1 MPQNAEKTSSADH
14 LAFYKKSREILSSM
28 ERKLSGV
35 VGARENDFLA
45 LGAGLN
51 EFHGQSLEL
60 ADLAT
65 EMAGLTSGEA
75 MTGSLDKLSE
85 ELGRMTDLCE
95 LSGSEQSIAELDAVN
110 SIIDELEAIIV
121 EFGRIVKKLSMLG
134 ISTRIESARL
144 GSKGIG
150 FSTLADD
157 VEKLANNIVNYS
169 GQIVENAKALSGYVD
184 MASSRTRGIIGT
196 QKACS
201 LNIFENLNSNI
212 ESLSR
217 MTSHSSD
224 LSKRISEKTKNISDN
239 ISQAVLSMQ
248 FHDIVRQQVEHVEQ
262 AVHDMKDILDEKK
275 DAFSQASLDSESI
288 ETVAWAG
295 DVLQLQCS
303 QLDHSRDRFV
313 EAVESMLQNLQGISE
328 NILDISEDIRRLMSA
343 ESGEEGTALA
353 GVERGITFVSGSLR
367 EFAHEGEELGKLM
380 TSVAETIATMSSFV
394 VEIEEVGAEIELIAI
409 NASIKA
415 AHTGEEGAALGVL
428 ASAIQGL
435 SVEARKQTDAVS
447 GILGGISA
455 SASVLQENA
464 SGYYDQSKV
473 EAILSNL
480 EGIVKNIQS
489 VDRDSREKFRSLRDR
504 SDDLGKSI
512 REMTRKIDFHTDVA
526 GKLEEVRRFLAEA
539 RGLAQEV
546 VPLETD
552 RNRSE
557 RLQKLYERYT
567 METERDVHEAA
578 FGANSPG
585 GAGRLAESEIE
596 LFDGSDS
603 QEAGAGDDGFGDNVD
618 LF

>member
-1 MPQNAEKTSSADH
+1 
-14 LAFYKKSREILSSM
+14 M

-35 VGARENDFLA
+35 VGAREKDFLA

-60 ADLAT
+60 AELAT
-65 EMAGLTSGEA
+65 EMAELTSGEA
-75 MTGSLDKLSE
+75 MTESLDNLSG
-85 ELGRMTDLCE
+85 ELGRMTNLCE
-95 LSGSEQSIAELDAVN
+95 LSRSEQSIEELDAVN
-110 SIIDELEAIIV
+110 SIIDELEVIIV

-144 GSKGIG
+144 GSKGRG

-169 GQIVENAKALSGYVD
+169 GLIVENAKALKGYVER
-184 MASSRTRGIIGT
+184 ASNRTRGIIET

-201 LNIFENLNSNI
+201 VNIFENLNSNI
-212 ESLSR
+212 QSLSR
-217 MTSHSSD
+217 MTSHSSE

-262 AVHDMKDILDEKK
+262 AVHDMRDILEEKK
-275 DAFSQASLDSESI
+275 ADFSQPALDPDAV

-303 QLDHSRDRFV
+303 QLDHSKDRFV
-313 EAVESMLQNLQGISE
+313 EAVESMLENLQGISG
-328 NILDISEDIRRLMSA
+328 NILDISEDIRGLMSA
-343 ESGEEGTALA
+343 EGGEEGTALE
-353 GVERGITFVSGSLR
+353 GVEHGITFVSGSLR
-367 EFAHEGEELGKLM
+367 EFAAEGEELGKLM
-380 TSVAETIATMSSFV
+380 ASVAETIATMSSFV

-435 SVEARKQTDAVS
+435 SVEARKQTDEVTR
-447 GILGGISA
+447 ILTGISA
-455 SASVLQENA
+455 SADVLQENA
-464 SGYYDQSKV
+464 SEYYDQSQV
-473 EAILSNL
+473 EDILATL
-480 EGIVKNIQS
+480 GGIVKNIQS
-489 VDRDSREKFRSLRDR
+489 VDRESRDKFRSLRDR
-504 SDDLGKSI
+504 SDHLGKAI
-512 REMTRKIDFHTDVA
+512 RELTRQVDFHTDVA
-526 GKLEEVRRFLAEA
+526 GKLDEVRVHLDEA
-539 RGLAQEV
+539 RGLAKEV
-546 VPLETD
+546 VPLESD
-552 RNRSE
+552 HNRSE

-578 FGANSPG
+578 FGLGASG
-585 GAGRLAESEIE
+585 GAGRQAESEIE
-596 LFDGSDS
+596 LFDDGD
-603 QEAGAGDDGFGDNVD
+603 APGAPGTDDDGLGDNVD

>member
-1 MPQNAEKTSSADH
+1 
-14 LAFYKKSREILSSM
+14 M

-35 VGARENDFLA
+35 VGARENDFLT
-45 LGAGLN
+45 LGAGLHD
-51 EFHGQSLEL
+51 FHGQSLEL

-65 EMAGLTSGEA
+65 ELAELTSGET
-75 MTGSLDKLSE
+75 MTSALDNLSG
-85 ELGRMTDLCE
+85 ELGNMTNLCE
-95 LSGSEQSIAELDAVN
+95 LSGNEQSIEELKAVN

-144 GSKGIG
+144 GSKGMG

-169 GQIVENAKALSGYVD
+169 GSIVENAKALNGYVET
-184 MASSRTRGIIGT
+184 ASVRTRGIIET

-201 LNIFENLNSNI
+201 VNILQNLNSNI

-217 MTSHSSD
+217 MTSHSSE
-224 LSKRISEKTKNISDN
+224 LSKRISEKTKSISDN

-275 DAFSQASLDSESI
+275 DAFSPPLLDSDAI
-288 ETVAWAG
+288 ETVAWTG

-313 EAVESMLQNLQGISE
+313 EAVDSMLRNLQGISE
-328 NILDISEDIRRLMSA
+328 NILDISEDIRSLMSA
-343 ESGEEGTALA
+343 EGGEEGSALT
-353 GVERGITFVSGSLR
+353 GVERGIGDVSASLQ
-367 EFAHEGEELGKLM
+367 EFAAEGEELGKLM
-380 TSVAETIATMSSFV
+380 ASVADTIAIMSSFV

-435 SVEARKQTDAVS
+435 SVEARKQTDAVTR
-447 GILGGISA
+447 ILNNISA
-455 SASVLQENA
+455 SANVLQENA
-464 SGYYDQSKV
+464 SGYYDQSQV
-473 EAILSNL
+473 EAILANL
-480 EGIVKNIQS
+480 EGIVKNIQT
-489 VDRDSREKFRSLRDR
+489 VDRNSREKFRSLRDR
-504 SDDLGKSI
+504 SDNLGKSI
-512 REMTRKIDFHTDVA
+512 RELTRRIDFHTDVA
-526 GKLEEVRRFLAEA
+526 GKLDEIRGFLDEA

-546 VPLETD
+546 VPLEKD
-552 RNRSE
+552 HNRSE

-578 FGANSPG
+578 FGEKSPG

-596 LFDGSDS
+596 LFDDS
-603 QEAGAGDDGFGDNVD
+603 ESPKGAAGEDGFGDNVD